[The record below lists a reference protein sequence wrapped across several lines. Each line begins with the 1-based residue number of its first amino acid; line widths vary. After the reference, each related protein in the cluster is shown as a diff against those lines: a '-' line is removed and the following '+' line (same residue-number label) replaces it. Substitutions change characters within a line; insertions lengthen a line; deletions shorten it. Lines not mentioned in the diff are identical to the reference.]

1 MNRHN
6 ADRYEEESVMR
17 AGGIGIGKT
26 ATPDY
31 SLTEMLAMT
40 AKYNM
45 PMAPTDNQGR
55 LRNEPETPVA

>member
-1 MNRHN
+1 MNRSD

-17 AGGIGIGKT
+17 AGGIGISKT
-26 ATPDY
+26 LIPDY
-31 SLTEMLAMT
+31 SLTEIIAMT

-45 PMAPTDNQGR
+45 PQAPTDNQGR

>member
-1 MNRHN
+1 MNRHD

-31 SLTEMLAMT
+31 SLTEMLT
-40 AKYNM
+40 AVLRNA
-45 PMAPTDNQGR
+45 PLAPTDNQGR

>member
-1 MNRHN
+1 MNRYD

-26 ATPDY
+26 LIPDY
-31 SLTEMLAMT
+31 SLTEMLT
-40 AKYNM
+40 AVLRNA
-45 PMAPTDNQGR
+45 PLAPTDNQGR

>member
-17 AGGIGIGKT
+17 AGGIGICKT
-26 ATPDY
+26 LIPDC
-31 SLTEMLAMT
+31 SLTEMLT
-40 AKYNM
+40 AVLRNA
-45 PMAPTDNQGR
+45 PQAPTDNQGR

>member
-1 MNRHN
+1 MNRHD

-26 ATPDY
+26 VTQDY
-31 SLTEMLAMT
+31 SLTEMLTSVLRNA
-40 AKYNM
+40 
-45 PMAPTDNQGR
+45 PLAPTDNQGK

>member
-1 MNRHN
+1 MNRPD

-31 SLTEMLAMT
+31 SLTEMLT
-40 AKYNM
+40 AVLRNA
-45 PMAPTDNQGR
+45 PLAPTDNQGR

>member
-1 MNRHN
+1 MNRPD

-26 ATPDY
+26 VTPDY
-31 SLTEMLAMT
+31 LLTEMLT
-40 AKYNM
+40 AVLRNA
-45 PMAPTDNQGR
+45 PLAPTDNQGR